1 MILLTKSP
9 GSYKKFRAEILTM
22 FSLLFWS
29 KWWHEKRHFEINWP
43 LRKVCVRK
51 VRGKNWC
58 KNWRKNMTSL
68 QSRGSL
74 RPFRVQTK
82 GIFPHKNF
90 LFPFPSTELWSKQHF
105 WPKILEFLARIN
117 KRLVR
122 LIGINVFQLFLISI
136 YIIKFD
142 VIKRI
147 WKHR

>member
-1 MILLTKSP
+1 MFILNFRSSQFLRLPRPCNKSR
-9 GSYKKFRAEILTM
+9 GQKKMKPKSFHQYSWNSEVETT
-22 FSLLFWS
+22 W
-29 KWWHEKRHFEINWP
+29 INLICWP
-43 LRKVCVRK
+43 YRTSSTVLHKVCVRK

-105 WPKILEFLARIN
+105 WPKILEFLTKKDQN
-117 KRLVR
+117 TKC
-122 LIGINVFQLFLISI
+122 QT
-136 YIIKFD
+136 
-142 VIKRI
+142 
-147 WKHR
+147 

>member
-1 MILLTKSP
+1 MIARLFHQYSWNSEEERTW
-9 GSYKKFRAEILTM
+9 I
-22 FSLLFWS
+22 SLICWP
-29 KWWHEKRHFEINWP
+29 HETSTAV

-122 LIGINVFQLFLISI
+122 LIDINVFQLFMISI
-136 YIIKFD
+136 FYMIKF
-142 VIKRI
+142 
-147 WKHR
+147 HL